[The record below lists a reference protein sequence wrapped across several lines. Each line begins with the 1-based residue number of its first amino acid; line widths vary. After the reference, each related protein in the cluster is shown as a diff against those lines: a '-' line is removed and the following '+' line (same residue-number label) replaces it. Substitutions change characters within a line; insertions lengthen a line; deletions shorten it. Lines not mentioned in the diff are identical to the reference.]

1 MKFLLL
7 LCILV
12 FSFNIKAQTA
22 EVVMKD
28 FFTAL
33 SAKDVE
39 TLDRLTLDEM
49 QLHSLAISDTVVLS
63 STSKNQFI
71 ESFKNIP
78 ENIIIEERIFD
89 IKSLVSDHLAQFE
102 VPYEFYVNAKLSH
115 TGTNVLTLVKN
126 QDGWKISYIADTRIK

>member
-49 QLHSLAISDTVVLS
+49 QLHSLAIYDTVVLS

>member
-7 LCILV
+7 LCVLV

-49 QLHSLAISDTVVLS
+49 QLHSLAISDSVVLS

-71 ESFKNIP
+71 KSFKNIL

-102 VPYEFYVNAKLSH
+102 VPYEFYVNGSLSH
-115 TGTNVLTLVKN
+115 SGTNVLTLVKN